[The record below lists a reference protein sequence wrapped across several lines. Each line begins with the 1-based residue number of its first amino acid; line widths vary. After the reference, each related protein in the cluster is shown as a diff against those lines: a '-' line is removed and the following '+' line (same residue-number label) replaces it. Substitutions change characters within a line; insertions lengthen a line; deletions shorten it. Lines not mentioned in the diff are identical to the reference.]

1 MFGQN
6 TFGNAPT
13 STPAFG
19 ASTGGF
25 GAGGS
30 LFNNQAKPGGLF
42 GQQQTTSSSGGWYSY
57 TSHPRIEEDL
67 IKFFSSPQVSLELKQ
82 PQIPSD
88 RRATT
93 PLARLSGLE
102 VSIFHPKI
110 KI

>member
-6 TFGNAPT
+6 TFGSAPT

-25 GAGGS
+25 GAGGGS

-42 GQQQTTSSSGGWYSY
+42 GQQQTTSSSGGWY
-57 TSHPRIEEDL
+57 TSLPLSDYGFIY
-67 IKFFSSPQVSLELKQ
+67 FFSFLQGSLELKQ
-82 PQIPSD
+82 PLIPSA
-88 RRATT
+88 RQATT

-102 VSIFHPKI
+102 VSILVNNND
-110 KI
+110 